1 MSTPVVHAS
10 EPYVYERDG
19 VELVGRAQAI
29 ELPRDDPRHAA
40 VLQLQL
46 KRRAGDVEEL
56 GRRAGDGD
64 QRAQL
69 LLKMLRLGHPL
80 AWWIAS
86 HPDLIVS
93 FALPGIPPSAVS
105 LERWRESDPQTT
117 LLRAGTVAIT
127 RAEHDARVA
136 AGEDPFGPT
145 IDPGRPD
152 A

>member
-1 MSTPVVHAS
+1 MLVQAS
-10 EPYVYERDG
+10 KPYFYERDG

-29 ELPRDDPRHAA
+29 ELPQDDPRHAA

-46 KRRAGDVEEL
+46 KRRPGDVEEL
-56 GRRAGDGD
+56 GRRADAGD

-86 HPDLIVS
+86 HPDLVVS
-93 FALPGIPPSAVS
+93 FSLPGIPPSSVS
-105 LERWRESDPQTT
+105 LERWRDSDPHTT

-127 RAEHDARVA
+127 RADHDARVA

-145 IDPGRPD
+145 LDPGKPG